1 MKKLLFY
8 LGIIGV
14 GVLFIFPPMAYP
26 QEGKEDILKKQG
38 QTEIMPDSPPYVIG
52 PEDIL
57 YINVWKE
64 EALSRT
70 VPVRMDGK
78 ISLPLIDE
86 VQAAGLTPMQ
96 LKEVLTQKLKKF
108 IDDPHV
114 FVIVTEANSA
124 KVYISGQVRNP
135 GVYKLRAETSL
146 PQIIS
151 MAGGFTDWADQK
163 KILIIR
169 KENGKERRITINYKK
184 VIKGDYPASS
194 SIIRAGDTIV
204 VP

>member
-1 MKKLLFY
+1 MRNLMFY
-8 LGIIGV
+8 LRIIGV
-14 GVLFIFPPMAYP
+14 GILFIFPPMAYP

-38 QTEIMPDSPPYVIG
+38 QTEIMPDGKSYVIG
-52 PEDIL
+52 PEDVL
-57 YINVWKE
+57 YINVWRE
-64 EALSRT
+64 EALSRN

-114 FVIVTEANSA
+114 FVVVTEANSA
-124 KVYISGQVRNP
+124 KIYISGLVRNP
-135 GVYKLRAETSL
+135 GVYRLRGETSL

-151 MAGGFTDWADQK
+151 MAGGFTEWADQK

-169 KENGKERRITINYKK
+169 KENGKERRITVNFKK
-184 VIKGDYPASS
+184 IIKGEDLGPN
-194 SIIRAGDTIV
+194 SIIRPGDTII

>member
-1 MKKLLFY
+1 MKNLLFY
-8 LGIIGV
+8 LRIIGV

-52 PEDIL
+52 PEDVL
-57 YINVWKE
+57 HINVWKE

-169 KENGKERRITINYKK
+169 KENGKERRITVNYKK
-184 VIKGDYPASS
+184 FIKGDSPGSS
-194 SIIRAGDTIV
+194 SIIRPGDTIV